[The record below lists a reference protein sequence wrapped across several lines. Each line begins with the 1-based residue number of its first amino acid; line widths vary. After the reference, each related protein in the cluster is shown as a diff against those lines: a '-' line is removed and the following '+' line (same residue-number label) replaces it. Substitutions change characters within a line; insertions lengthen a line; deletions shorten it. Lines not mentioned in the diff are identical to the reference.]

1 MHLAGMANTIKPR
14 DITSGVAMT
23 FWFLG
28 GANGLLAVIGLIV
41 GFGGGN
47 AATAYTLLV
56 GGLSGMIACFAVASV
71 VQFLC
76 EIAHRLG
83 VLQNKAEGLET
94 NNQLLR
100 QLLRAYGHEP
110 EV

>member
-1 MHLAGMANTIKPR
+1 MTGMVDMVRPR
-14 DITSGVAMT
+14 ESGVAMT

-41 GFGGGN
+41 GLSGGN

-56 GGLSGMIACFAVASV
+56 GGLSGMIVCFAVASV
-71 VQFLC
+71 VQHLC
-76 EIAHRLG
+76 EIAWRLE
-83 VLQNKAEGLET
+83 VLQAKADSLET

-100 QLLRAYGHEP
+100 QLLRAYGHKP